1 MLCSLAAALALL
13 FAGSA
18 LKNIAGWL
26 STVLSIVPGNIGLKE
41 AVLGVAASQM
51 GALFQSGVAAS
62 LMQRVAVMIVYL
74 VMGLAFAWP
83 VWRRYTRGKKEELS
97 HE

>member
-1 MLCSLAAALALL
+1 M
-13 FAGSA
+13 
-18 LKNIAGWL
+18 
-26 STVLSIVPGNIGLKE
+26 
-41 AVLGVAASQM
+41 AASQM